1 MREDD
6 ELAAIWAEFREAT
19 LARVAVL
26 EAAAAAAAAG
36 MLDDGA
42 RAAARAEAHTLAGTA
57 AIFGRAEVTRL
68 AHVLERSFDAPGAVD
83 AAEGARLLEAARAL
97 RREV

>member
-1 MREDD
+1 MRED
-6 ELAAIWAEFREAT
+6 EERAAIWAEFREAT
-19 LARVAVL
+19 LARVAAL

-36 MLDDGA
+36 RLDDEG

-57 AIFGRAEVTRL
+57 AIFGRAEISRL
-68 AHVLERSFDAPGAVD
+68 ARELERALDASGPMDSAD
-83 AAEGARLLEAARAL
+83 GARLLEAARAL

>member
-1 MREDD
+1 MREDE

-36 MLDDGA
+36 MLDNDA

-57 AIFGRAEVTRL
+57 AIFGRAEIARL
-68 AHVLERSFDAPGAVD
+68 ARELERSFDVPGAVGSV
-83 AAEGARLLEAARAL
+83 EGARVLEAARAL

>member
-1 MREDD
+1 MREDE
-6 ELAAIWAEFREAT
+6 ELAAIWAEFRDAT
-19 LARVAVL
+19 LARVTLL

-36 MLDDGA
+36 MLDDDT

-57 AIFGRAEVTRL
+57 AIFGRAEITRL
-68 AHVLERSFDAPGAVD
+68 ARELERSFDAPGAVGT
-83 AAEGARLLEAARAL
+83 AEGARILEAARAL